1 MVKKNNRSD
10 GDVKS
15 FQKIIGIASLLKN
28 EPSTSHRS
36 ENWPSLKS
44 MLLQCW
50 SNLACIHST
59 TSSKFQNHQ
68 SNSNNPQSKA
78 SSPVGSLS
86 PQLLYPQRRDP
97 LQSAST
103 SQSPSPA
110 EQGSSGLKIEKF
122 KSKVD
127 NCKQGSSGLQIEK
140 FRSKSTMEWHKW
152 FPHRAMTI
160 QVVWEDRSQ
169 HPHHCCSVCQSIK
182 PAKSKYTLGPNRRL
196 KGAV

>member
-1 MVKKNNRSD
+1 MVKKNNRND
-10 GDVKS
+10 GDVKP

-86 PQLLYPQRRDP
+86 PQLLYPQQKTRNQH
-97 LQSAST
+97 LKSAIWITQSTIKSIYPGWIVVST
-103 SQSPSPA
+103 VVVSTT
-110 EQGSSGLKIEKF
+110 QGSLAVGVHLAI
-122 KSKVD
+122 
-127 NCKQGSSGLQIEK
+127 
-140 FRSKSTMEWHKW
+140 T
-152 FPHRAMTI
+152 FPGRARIVWAENWKI
-160 QVVWEDRSQ
+160 QV
-169 HPHHCCSVCQSIK
+169 
-182 PAKSKYTLGPNRRL
+182 
-196 KGAV
+196 KGWQL